1 MDKLANA
8 PLRSP
13 DAGVARSPPPAH
25 SMTTVLV
32 VDPHEDSREVFGAA
46 LTHAGYRVVQAQDG
60 EEGLARAL
68 AEHPAVVV
76 LEYPLPV
83 DGRPLVEVL
92 HGRPEMAGSRILCV
106 TARAIVEELTAI
118 RRSGVDDLA
127 TKPLNLD
134 DLCGRVRA
142 LCSPA

>member
-1 MDKLANA
+1 
-8 PLRSP
+8 
-13 DAGVARSPPPAH
+13 
-25 SMTTVLV
+25 MTTVLV

-46 LTHAGYRVVQAQDG
+46 LRHAGYRVVLAEDA
-60 EEGLARAL
+60 EVGLAQAL

-92 HGRPEMAGSRILCV
+92 HGRAELAGTRVLCV
-106 TARAIVEELTAI
+106 TARAIVEELDAI

-134 DLCGRVRA
+134 DFCGRVQA
-142 LCSPA
+142 LCPPE